1 MTIPIY
7 KKTVLVNGVTLLT
20 EKMDVVRSVAM
31 GIIVGAG
38 SGLEEGSHAGISH
51 FIEHM
56 AFKGTKKRT
65 AFDIASELDAI
76 GGKMNAYTSKELTTY
91 YAVVLDRH
99 LDVAVDVLSDIFTN
113 SIYDPKEMELEK
125 GVIAEEIK
133 MYEDTPDEL
142 IHDFFTEVIYHGHP
156 LGRPTIGSEGTVRSI
171 NRDNILDYIKTL
183 YTPDNTII
191 ALAGNIEHEE
201 AVKMIAP
208 VFSSMKGSFP
218 KAARSIPTIRKE
230 SKLKKKK
237 TEQVHICLG
246 TLGPSQLDEDRY
258 AFSVLDTVL
267 GGSMSS
273 RLFQEV
279 REKRGLA
286 YSIFSYNA
294 ALKDCG
300 LYIVYAGTSKESFKK
315 VVDLTIEEFNKIKKS
330 GITKEEMERSK
341 EHMKGSLVLGL
352 ESTSSRMGWLAKS
365 QFYYDRVI
373 TVDEIFEKIDRVT
386 SDDIINIAGKYLKD
400 EYLTL
405 TAIGDIDES
414 ELPKV

>member
-1 MTIPIY
+1 MTIPEY
-7 KKTVLVNGVTLLT
+7 KKSVLPNGITLLT
-20 EKMDVVRSVAM
+20 EQMDEVRSVAM
-31 GIIVGAG
+31 GIVVGAG
-38 SGLEEGSHAGISH
+38 SGLEQEPLAGISH

-65 AFDIASELDAI
+65 AFDIASELDAV

-91 YAVVLDRH
+91 YAVVLDKH
-99 LDVAVDVLSDIFTN
+99 LDVAVDVLSDIYTN

-125 GVIAEEIK
+125 GVIVEEIK

-142 IHDFFTEVIYHGHP
+142 IHDFFIEVIFHGHP
-156 LGRPTIGSEGTVRSI
+156 LGRPTIGHEKSVRSI
-171 NRDNILDYIKTL
+171 KRENIIDYIQRL

-201 AVKMIAP
+201 ALRSIEP
-208 VFSSMKGSFP
+208 VFSSMKGKLQ
-218 KAARSIPTIRKE
+218 KAQKVSPTLKKE
-230 SKLKKKK
+230 VKLKKKK
-237 TEQVHICLG
+237 TEQVHMCLG

-258 AFSVLDTVL
+258 AFSVLDTIL

-286 YSIFSYNA
+286 YSIYSYNA

-300 LYIVYAGTSKESFKK
+300 LYIVYAGTSKESFKQ
-315 VVDLTIEEFNKIKKS
+315 VVDLTIAEFNNVKKS
-330 GITKEEMERSK
+330 GITEAELKRSK
-341 EHMKGSLVLGL
+341 EHLKGSLVLGL

-373 TVDEIFEKIDRVT
+373 TIDEIFEKVDRVT
-386 SDDIINIAGKYLKD
+386 IDNIIETANRYLRQ

-405 TAIGDIDES
+405 TAIGDISES
-414 ELPKV
+414 ELPKI